1 MSALLQ
7 PPPPP
12 PPSPPSTASPARCF
26 FLSQQ
31 LDRALD
37 LSPENAQALYDH
49 GAASVTATD
58 EITNRKKISMSAS
71 VVSIALHTDLEDT
84 DWTVDGVKS
93 LVWPTGNDP
102 EARDGEGM
110 TMLLLAAK
118 HGWDHMVGTLLA
130 AGASMEA
137 TDERGY
143 TPACW
148 VSTSAGR
155 NGGPG
160 EGLRRSLAQRNH
172 GIFLTT
178 SG

>member
-1 MSALLQ
+1 M
-7 PPPPP
+7 
-12 PPSPPSTASPARCF
+12 
-26 FLSQQ
+26 
-31 LDRALD
+31 
-37 LSPENAQALYDH
+37 
-49 GAASVTATD
+49 D
-58 EITNRKKISMSAS
+58 EINNYKKKSMSAS
-71 VVSIALHTDLEDT
+71 VVSIALDTDLEDT

-93 LVWPTGNDP
+93 LVWPTADDP
-102 EARDGEGM
+102 AARDSEGM

-118 HGWDHMVGTLLA
+118 HGWGHMVGTLLA

-155 NGGPG
+155 DGGPG

-172 GIFLTT
+172 GIVFDDKWMKRQPRYLHESIEKLDSSPKTEVLDSAAEARRELT
-178 SG
+178 GVQDRKV